1 MVKDNRC
8 GAKNRAGLPCQ
19 RYKMPNG
26 RCMMH
31 GGKSIGKP
39 NNQHAKKEGSM
50 YSKFMSEEDQA
61 IANLAEDKLG
71 KLDSEIK
78 TARVQLARAIKEQA
92 NGGTKDYDFIIDR
105 ALARIGNLEKTR
117 KELLH
122 DDSQDNIL
130 TIVGGLPD

>member
-1 MVKDNRC
+1 
-8 GAKNRAGLPCQ
+8 
-19 RYKMPNG
+19 MPNG

-31 GGKSIGKP
+31 GGKSLKT
-39 NNQHAKKEGSM
+39 NQHAKKEGAM

-61 IANLAEDKLG
+61 IANLAEDRLG

-122 DDSQDNIL
+122 DDSQDNVL
-130 TIVGGLPD
+130 TIIGGLPD

>member
-1 MVKDNRC
+1 MVQDNRC

-31 GGKSIGKP
+31 GGKSPKT
-39 NNQHAKKEGSM
+39 NKNAKKEGAM

-61 IANLAEDKLG
+61 IASLADDKLG
-71 KLDSEIK
+71 KLDSELK

-122 DDSQDNIL
+122 DDSQDNVL